1 MNINRTI
8 RKHSLLLFFLL
19 FMQLIA
25 PSLAQSRMPV
35 KVGVYQNTPLTFIDE
50 NGKVGGFFID
60 ILESIA
66 GKENWKI
73 EYVQSSFSEGLSN
86 LESGRI
92 DLLGAV
98 AYSESRGKLYYFTFE
113 SIFTNWGQ
121 MYINNNTD
129 IESIIDLEG
138 KKIAVLQGDIYF
150 ENLKKLVNQFGI
162 QCAFIEAFEYEDVLK
177 LVEIGR
183 CQAGLVSKIYG
194 LQNERNY
201 DISKSSILVSPQKL
215 YWAALKG
222 KNQNLLFALD
232 KRIRELKSDERSIY
246 YEALNKWFGIAVES
260 KLGRWFKWIV
270 ISFLSLLA
278 LFITSSLILRV
289 QVKSKTKELLT
300 KNEELME
307 EIKNRKQVEEAL
319 RDSEEK
325 YRTVLDNVEAMYY
338 ELDLDGNITA
348 GTDAGA
354 SFLGGSV
361 DELIGKNFA
370 EFCDEENIK
379 ALFEIYHNVYETG
392 RPAKAVEWN
401 ITSPDGTRKSIEA
414 SAALMRDADGEP
426 IGFRGIGQDIT
437 ERKKAEEELKKAKKE
452 AEEATQAKGKF
463 LANMSHEIRT
473 PMNAIMGMTHLALQ
487 TKLSPK
493 QHDYLNKI
501 KTSADFLLSIIN
513 DILDFS
519 KIEAGK
525 LEMESVDFNLDEVM
539 HNLAPVVIMKSQE
552 KENLE
557 VLFDIAQNV
566 PRLLKGDPLRLG
578 QVLLNLASNAVKFT
592 EEGEIII
599 SARLIKDE
607 KDQVTLEF
615 SVSDTGVGLTQAQT
629 DNLFEAFT
637 QADTST
643 TRKYGGTG
651 LGLTICKSLVEMMGG
666 KIRIESEPD
675 RGSTFIFTANFG
687 QSQQKKAKAFKPSP
701 DLKDMRVLVVDDN
714 ATSREILKGL
724 LESFSFE
731 VSLAASGEEGLREL
745 EKASKAG
752 PHELV
757 LMDWKMPGMNGIEA
771 SRRIKNHP
779 GLAKIPTIIMVTAYG
794 RESIMR
800 QADQIGLEGFLVK
813 PVGPS
818 VLFDTIMQACGKKVT
833 ETSKIA
839 KRKEQEAEALRYIQ
853 GAQILLVED
862 NEINQ
867 EVARELLERSGL
879 PVTIAANG
887 EEAVRA
893 VKEKDFAAVLMD
905 VQMPVMDGYEAT
917 RRIRK
922 LEGSSQSSIP
932 IIAMTAHAM
941 TGDREGCLAAGMND
955 YVPKPIDP
963 EKLFATLIKWIKP
976 GEREIPDYLLAKTN
990 GEPQEDE
997 GLPLPDL
1004 PGISV
1009 KSGLTRVG
1017 GNRNLYRKLLRKF
1030 SRNHADDAN
1039 DLRNALDKDD
1049 TGTATHLAH
1058 TMKGLAGNLG
1068 AHDLHM
1074 ASANL
1079 ETDLRLNRTENIPG
1093 LFKAFSETL
1102 DLVLNSITALE
1113 PGEPDVAVAGLT
1125 AQPAPESLD
1134 RDRAHFLL
1142 SELKKFLEKDDFRAV
1157 KTLED
1162 LRAALPGGM
1171 AEDELADLEKQ
1182 IEEYAFEKALESLV
1196 AVTQALDNSL

>member
-1 MNINRTI
+1 
-8 RKHSLLLFFLL
+8 
-19 FMQLIA
+19 MQLIA

-73 EYVQSSFSEGLSN
+73 EYVQSSFSECLSN

-92 DLLGAV
+92 DLLGAL
-98 AYSESRGKLYYFTFE
+98 AYSESRGKLYNFTFE
-113 SIFTNWGQ
+113 SVFTNWGQ

-150 ENLKKLVNQFGI
+150 ENLRKLVNQFGI
-162 QCAFIEAFEYEDVLK
+162 QCEFIEAFEYEDVLK

-183 CQAGLVSKIYG
+183 CQAGLVSQIYG

-201 DISKSSILVSPQKL
+201 DISKSSILVSPQRL
-215 YWAALKG
+215 YWAVPKG
-222 KNQNLLFALD
+222 KNQKLLFALD
-232 KRIRELKSDERSIY
+232 KRTRELKSDERSIY
-246 YEALNKWFGIAVES
+246 YEAINKWFGIGVKS
-260 KLGRWFKWIV
+260 KLGRWFKWII

-289 QVKSKTKELLT
+289 QVKSKTKELLI
-300 KNEELME
+300 KNEELLE

-325 YRTVLDNVEAMYY
+325 YRTILDNVEAMYY
-338 ELDLDGNITA
+338 ELDLDGNITV
-348 GTDAGA
+348 GTDSGA
-354 SFLGGSV
+354 RFLGGSR
-361 DELIGKNFA
+361 DEFIGKNFA
-370 EFCDEENIK
+370 EFCDEENVK

-401 ITSPDGTRKSIEA
+401 VTTLDGTRKSIEA

-426 IGFRGIGQDIT
+426 IGFRGIAQDMT
-437 ERKKAEEELKKAKKE
+437 ERKKAQEELKKAKKE
-452 AEEATQAKGKF
+452 ADEANRTKGQF

-607 KDQVTLEF
+607 KDQASLEF

-643 TRKYGGTG
+643 TRKHGGTG
-651 LGLTICKSLVEMMGG
+651 LGLSICKSLVEMMGG
-666 KIRIESEPD
+666 EIRVESEPD

-687 QSQQKKAKAFKPSP
+687 RSEQKEKKVLEPSP
-701 DLKDMRVLVVDDN
+701 DLRGMRVLVVDDN
-714 ATSREILKGL
+714 ASSREILMGM

-745 EKASKAG
+745 EDASEER
-752 PHELV
+752 PYDLV

-779 GLAKIPTIIMVTAYG
+779 GLAKIPTIIMVTAYS

-813 PVGPS
+813 PVSPS

-893 VKEKDFAAVLMD
+893 VKEKDFEVVLMD
-905 VQMPVMDGYEAT
+905 IQMPVMDGYQAT
-917 RRIRK
+917 REIRK
-922 LEGSSQSSIP
+922 DERLKDLP

-955 YVPKPIDP
+955 YMTKPIDP
-963 EKLFATLIKWIKP
+963 EKLFSTLIKWIKP
-976 GEREIPDYLLAKTN
+976 GERAIPDYLLAETD
-990 GEPQEDE
+990 EESPEDE
-997 GLPLPDL
+997 DLPLSDL
-1004 PGISV
+1004 PGVSM
-1009 KSGLTRVG
+1009 KSGLTKVG
-1017 GNRNLYRKLLRKF
+1017 GNRELYQKLLRKF
-1030 SRNHADDAN
+1030 RRNHADDAN
-1039 DLRNALDKDD
+1039 DMRKALDKDD
-1049 TGTATHLAH
+1049 TGTATRLAH

-1093 LFKAFSETL
+1093 LFNAFSEAL
-1102 DLVLNSITALE
+1102 DLVMNSITALE
-1113 PGEPDVAVAGLT
+1113 PGKPDTAVAGLT

-1171 AEDELADLEKQ
+1171 AEDELADLEKH